1 MFKPLM
7 LCFMLVAPLTA
18 VSASDDGF
26 SPKRVTLD
34 VPEGVYIEETP
45 AFAFSPDG
53 EEFYVFN
60 RGAHALLAFDAGG
73 NFLREIGQGLFEV
86 PHGLRVDEDGNI
98 WTADTG
104 NHLVL
109 KFAPSGEVLMVLG
122 KRGTGGPGWFDR
134 DYNQVFLNK
143 PSDVAFDSDG
153 NIYVADGGNFR
164 IVKYSKTGD
173 MVEFF
178 GEKGSEAGQF
188 NFPHAVLVD
197 AQNRLL
203 VADRENKRIQIFNL
217 DGTYQGE
224 WKDIGYPYMLA
235 QADKDTF
242 WMTDARIDQLVKLSK
257 DGKVLERFGGPGKS
271 LGKYGFLHG
280 VLQHEGSV
288 YVSDILNWKVEQLV
302 KKP

>member
-1 MFKPLM
+1 VFKPL
-7 LCFMLVAPLTA
+7 LLSLFLAVPLAA
-18 VSASDDGF
+18 VSADEGF
-26 SPKRVTLD
+26 SPKPVTLD
-34 VPEGVYIEETP
+34 APEGVYIEETP

-53 EEFYVFN
+53 SEFYVFN
-60 RGAHALLAFDAGG
+60 RGAHALLVFDGDG

-122 KRGTGGPGWFDR
+122 KRGTGSPGWFDR

-143 PSDVAFDSDG
+143 PSDIAFDSDG

-173 MVEFF
+173 TVEFF
-178 GEKGSEAGQF
+178 GEKGSEPGQF
-188 NFPHAVLVD
+188 NFPHSLIVD
-197 AQNRLL
+197 ENGRLL

-217 DGTYQGE
+217 DGKYQGE
-224 WKDIGYPYMLA
+224 WNDIGHPYVLA
-235 QADKDTF
+235 QGKGGTF
-242 WMTDARIDQLVKLSK
+242 WMTDARVDQLVKLSK
-257 DGKVLERFGGPGKS
+257 DGKVLDRFGGPGKS

-280 VLQHEGSV
+280 VLQHKGSV
-288 YVSDILNWKVEQLV
+288 YVSDILNWKVEELV
-302 KKP
+302 KKR